1 MPRLP
6 IDHAHT
12 EEAILERIA
21 VQPEHGSLGDFVLGS
36 IDGTI
41 TTFAIVA
48 GVAGANLTAAIA
60 LVLGLANVL
69 ADGFSMAVG
78 NYLKASS
85 DREMLERYRRM
96 EELHIDRH
104 PEGEREEIRHIF
116 AAKGFEG
123 ELLDRVVDVIQ
134 SNRQVW
140 INTMLA
146 EEWGLVPTPSSP
158 LRAGAVT
165 FVAFVLAGLV
175 PLAPLAF
182 ASQLGPEQTFLV
194 SAVATAIT
202 FTVIGAIRGRIAERS
217 ALRTALE
224 TLAMGGSAA
233 LLSYAVGAYFRGLV
247 GI

>member
-1 MPRLP
+1 
-6 IDHAHT
+6 
-12 EEAILERIA
+12 
-21 VQPEHGSLGDFVLGS
+21 
-36 IDGTI
+36 
-41 TTFAIVA
+41 
-48 GVAGANLTAAIA
+48 
-60 LVLGLANVL
+60 
-69 ADGFSMAVG
+69 
-78 NYLKASS
+78 
-85 DREMLERYRRM
+85 
-96 EELHIDRH
+96 
-104 PEGEREEIRHIF
+104 

-233 LLSYAVGAYFRGLV
+233 LL
-247 GI
+247 

>member
-140 INTMLA
+140 ITTMLT

-202 FTVIGAIRGRIAERS
+202 FTVIGAIRG
-217 ALRTALE
+217 
-224 TLAMGGSAA
+224 
-233 LLSYAVGAYFRGLV
+233 
-247 GI
+247 